1 MVTIL
6 VVLTFVVAILA
17 KAIIHHPSQ
26 RREVTRVNPEREWM
40 TISHSIMMPE
50 GLRA

>member
-6 VVLTFVVAILA
+6 VALTFVVAILA
-17 KAIIHHPSQ
+17 KAIIHHPAQ
-26 RREVTRVNPEREWM
+26 KREVVRVKPEREWM
-40 TISHSIMMPE
+40 IISPTALMPE

>member
-6 VVLTFVVAILA
+6 VALTFIVAILA
-17 KAIIHHPSQ
+17 KAIIHHPAQ
-26 RREVTRVNPEREWM
+26 TRKVIRVKPEREWM
-40 TISHSIMMPE
+40 IISPVAMMPK